1 VNHEEK
7 AKMGGKTSAKVE
19 QSGLDK
25 KTLLN
30 FLHQMLL
37 IRKFEDKA
45 AELYARGKIAGF
57 LHLYNGEEAVAVGA
71 ISALEPHD
79 LVITHYRDHGHAIAR
94 GLDEKR
100 LMAELLGKATGVA
113 KGRGGSM
120 HFFDAS
126 LGFYGGWAIVGGHL
140 PLAVGLG
147 LASNSLRK
155 NQVIL
160 CIFGDGGTNIGYF
173 YESLNAAKLWNVPVV
188 FLCENN
194 LYGMGTALHRA
205 SAIREIYRK
214 AAVFDIP
221 AERVDG
227 MDVLAMREITAKAVA
242 HARGGGG
249 PYFLEAMTYRFRGH
263 SMADPILYR
272 DKSEVE
278 EWKQRDPIILFQQR
292 LREEGVLTPQDL
304 EQVER
309 ETDELVADAVKFAEE
324 SPEPPLS
331 DLYKDIYANP

>member
-1 VNHEEK
+1 M
-7 AKMGGKTSAKVE
+7 AGKTGTKVAD
-19 QSGLDK
+19 SGLDK
-25 KTLLN
+25 KILLN

-45 AELYARGKIAGF
+45 GELYARGKIAGF
-57 LHLYNGEEAVAVGA
+57 LHLYNGQEASAVGA
-71 ISALEPHD
+71 ISVLAEHD

-94 GLDEKR
+94 GLDAKR
-100 LMAELLGKATGVA
+100 LMAELFGKATGVA

-147 LASNSLRK
+147 LASKYLGK
-155 NQVIL
+155 KQVIL

-173 YESLNAAKLWNVPVV
+173 YEALNVAKLWKVPVV

-194 LYGMGTALHRA
+194 LYGMGTAVEHA
-205 SAIREIYRK
+205 SAIREMYRK
-214 AAVFDIP
+214 AAAFDIP

-227 MDVLAMREITAKAVA
+227 MDVLTVRDATVNAVE
-242 HARGGGG
+242 HARRGDG
-249 PYFLEAMTYRFRGH
+249 PFFLEVMTYRFRGH

-272 DKSEVE
+272 DKKEVE
-278 EWKQRDPIILFQQR
+278 EWKQRDPIVLFQQR
-292 LREEGVLTPQDL
+292 LKEEGVLSPQDL
-304 EQVER
+304 ERIER
-309 ETDELVADAVKFAEE
+309 ETDELVVEAVRFSEE
-324 SPEPPLS
+324 SPDPPLT
-331 DLYKDIYANP
+331 DLYEDIYANP

>member
-1 VNHEEK
+1 
-7 AKMGGKTSAKVE
+7 M
-19 QSGLDK
+19 
-25 KTLLN
+25 
-30 FLHQMLL
+30 
-37 IRKFEDKA
+37 
-45 AELYARGKIAGF
+45 
-57 LHLYNGEEAVAVGA
+57 
-71 ISALEPHD
+71 
-79 LVITHYRDHGHAIAR
+79 
-94 GLDEKR
+94 
-100 LMAELLGKATGVA
+100 
-113 KGRGGSM
+113 
-120 HFFDAS
+120 
-126 LGFYGGWAIVGGHL
+126 
-140 PLAVGLG
+140 
-147 LASNSLRK
+147 
-155 NQVIL
+155 IL

-173 YESLNAAKLWNVPVV
+173 YESLNVAKLWNVPVV

-205 SAIREIYRK
+205 SAIREVYRK

-227 MDVLAMREITAKAVA
+227 MDVLAMREATVKAVA

-304 EQVER
+304 EQMER
-309 ETDELVADAVKFAEE
+309 ETDELVADAVKLAEE
-324 SPEPPLS
+324 GPEPPLS
-331 DLYKDIYANP
+331 DLHEDIYANP